1 MTSGGDSLAQ
11 AEPRGRLL
19 LRLQELDDRIAQ
31 LRTEVSELEAVLAG
45 DPELESLRAAAEAA
59 EHERHA
65 AEEKSRA
72 VERELTGVRQ
82 RARTLDRHLYD
93 GSVRNPQ
100 DLLGLQHDL
109 ASLRP
114 HLDELEGRLLEW
126 MEATESAEAALA
138 AARAAVAARE
148 EERGSQ
154 EAPRRERLGLALRQL
169 DEVLALRAA
178 AATAAG
184 PADLRLY
191 DRVAPRRRPAVV
203 HLEGDSCGGCHL
215 PLGIREA
222 NQVRAGDGLVQCS
235 NCDRVVVR

>member
-1 MTSGGDSLAQ
+1 MTTGGDTPPR
-11 AEPRGRLL
+11 AEPRGHLL
-19 LRLQELDDRIAQ
+19 LHLQEVDDRIAQ
-31 LRTEVSELEAVLAG
+31 LRKEVADLEAVLAG
-45 DPELESLRAAAEAA
+45 DPELESLRASASAAEQ
-59 EHERHA
+59 ERQA
-65 AEEKSRA
+65 AEERSRA
-72 VERELTGVRQ
+72 VERELTGLRH

-100 DLLGLQHDL
+100 ELLGLQHDL
-109 ASLRP
+109 AALRP

-126 MEATESAEAALA
+126 MEATDAAEAVLA
-138 AARAAVAARE
+138 TARAAVAARE

-154 EAPRRERLGLALRQL
+154 EAPRRQRLDLAGRELE
-169 DEVLALRAA
+169 DVVASRAE

-191 DRVAPRRRPAVV
+191 ERVAPRRRPAVV
-203 HLEGDSCGGCHL
+203 RLEGASCGGCHL
-215 PLGIREA
+215 PLGIREV

>member
-1 MTSGGDSLAQ
+1 MTPPPR
-11 AEPRGRLL
+11 AESRGRLL
-19 LRLQELDDRIAQ
+19 LHLQELDDRIAQ
-31 LRTEVSELEAVLAG
+31 LRTEVAELEAVLAG

-59 EHERHA
+59 ERERQA
-65 AEEKSRA
+65 AEERSRA

-109 ASLRP
+109 AALRP

-126 MEATESAEAALA
+126 MEATESRRGHAGRRAGGGRGSGGGARLPGGAPPGAAGA
-138 AARAAVAARE
+138 GAAPARRGPRAAR
-148 EERGSQ
+148 GT
-154 EAPRRERLGLALRQL
+154 
-169 DEVLALRAA
+169 

-191 DRVAPRRRPAVV
+191 ERVAPRRRPAVV

>member
-1 MTSGGDSLAQ
+1 MTSSDAPTPR
-11 AEPRGRLL
+11 AESRGRLL
-19 LRLQELDDRIAQ
+19 LHLQELDDRVAQ
-31 LRTEVSELEAVLAG
+31 LRTEVAELEAVLAG

-59 EHERHA
+59 ERERQA
-65 AEEKSRA
+65 AEERSRA

-109 ASLRP
+109 AALRP

-126 MEATESAEAALA
+126 METTEAAEATLA
-138 AARAAVAARE
+138 GARAAVAARE
-148 EERGSQ
+148 AERGAQ
-154 EAPRRERLGLALRQL
+154 EAPRRERLAQARRQL
-169 DEVLALRAA
+169 DEVLALRAD

-191 DRVAPRRRPAVV
+191 ERVAPRRRPAVV
-203 HLEGDSCGGCHL
+203 RLEGDSCGGCHL

>member
-1 MTSGGDSLAQ
+1 MTSAGDSPAR

-19 LRLQELDDRIAQ
+19 LHLQELDDQIAL
-31 LRTEVSELEAVLAG
+31 LRTEVAELEAALAG
-45 DPELESLRAAAEAA
+45 DPELDSLRAAAESA
-59 EHERHA
+59 EQERRA

-72 VERELTGVRQ
+72 VERELTAVRQ
-82 RARTLDRHLYD
+82 RARTIDRHLYD

-138 AARAAVAARE
+138 TARAAVGARE
-148 EERGSQ
+148 EERSAQ
-154 EAPRRERLGLALRQL
+154 EAPRRERLEMARGQL
-169 DEVLALRAA
+169 DEVLALRAL

-222 NQVRAGDGLVQCS
+222 NQVRSGDGLVQCS

>member
-1 MTSGGDSLAQ
+1 MTTAGDSPPR
-11 AEPRGRLL
+11 AESRGRLL
-19 LRLQELDDRIAQ
+19 LHLQELDDRIAQ
-31 LRTEVSELEAVLAG
+31 LRTEVSDLEAVLAG
-45 DPELESLRAAAEAA
+45 DPELESLRAAVEAA
-59 EHERHA
+59 EQERQA

-138 AARAAVAARE
+138 TARAEVAARE
-148 EERGSQ
+148 EERASQ
-154 EAPRRERLGLALRQL
+154 EAPRRERLELARRQL
-169 DEVLALRAA
+169 DEILGLRAT

-191 DRVAPRRRPAVV
+191 ERVAPRRRPAVV